1 MNEHTPEEL
10 RNFERE
16 LVRSPELV
24 ERTLE
29 TLPPALAAPERV
41 FIKADTASVDAA
53 MARVLALAV
62 AGVEARIELIK
73 Q

>member
-1 MNEHTPEEL
+1 MSGHTPEEL

-16 LVRSPELV
+16 LVRNPELV

-29 TLPPALAAPERV
+29 TLPPAPAAPERV
-41 FIKADTASVDAA
+41 LIKADTASVDAA
-53 MARVLALAV
+53 MARALALAV